1 MGRETSPVATFV
13 SSRLGGTDGVSIEA
27 AKWMRALE
35 ARGFRVR
42 RVAGAIAGPS
52 CPDDVARPWL
62 ALEPPPDAAS
72 PDADAVAALV
82 EVLDAGDLTVVENI
96 CSLPLNLAAS
106 RAVADAIGRTRSRV
120 LLHHHDLPWQRP
132 RTAAITDFPP
142 RPDGA
147 LHVTIN
153 EIARRELAD
162 RGIDA
167 TVITNTFD
175 VDAPLGDRVATRR
188 AFGFAADEVV
198 VLQPARAIPR
208 KNVPAA
214 LAFTERLAAL
224 LAPRSVRFWITG
236 PAEDG
241 YEAELDALL
250 GATTLPVTVGLG
262 SGPADAY
269 AAADVIVFPSTVE
282 GFGNPVIESVIA
294 RRPLVVG
301 HYPVLDEILVHGFEL
316 FPVDEPE
323 RVAKWIADP
332 DVAIL
337 DRNLARACAHYA
349 SADLPKRIGT
359 AFENHGWTS
368 W

>member
-1 MGRETSPVATFV
+1 M
-13 SSRLGGTDGVSIEA
+13 
-27 AKWMRALE
+27 
-35 ARGFRVR
+35 
-42 RVAGAIAGPS
+42 
-52 CPDDVARPWL
+52 
-62 ALEPPPDAAS
+62 
-72 PDADAVAALV
+72 
-82 EVLDAGDLTVVENI
+82 VENV

-106 RAVADAIGRTRSRV
+106 RAVADAVGRTRSRV

-132 RTAAITDFPP
+132 RTADITDFPP

-162 RGIDA
+162 RGIEA

-175 VDAPLGDRVATRR
+175 VDAPLGDRVETHR
-188 AFGFAADEVV
+188 AFGFAADEIV

-214 LAFTERLAAL
+214 LRFAEDLAAL
-224 LAPRSVRFWITG
+224 VAPRPVRFWITG

-250 GATTLPVTVGLG
+250 RAATAGVTIGLG
-262 SGPADAY
+262 PTPADAY
-269 AAADVIVFPSTVE
+269 AAADVVVFPSTVE

-301 HYPVLDEILVHGFEL
+301 HYPVLDEILAHGFEL
-316 FPVDEPE
+316 FRVDEPE
-323 RVAKWIADP
+323 TVAKWIVDP
-332 DVAIL
+332 DVGIL
-337 DRNLARACAHYA
+337 DRNVARARARYA
-349 SADLPKRIGT
+349 SADLPRRIAT
-359 AFENHGWTS
+359 AFDDHGWTT